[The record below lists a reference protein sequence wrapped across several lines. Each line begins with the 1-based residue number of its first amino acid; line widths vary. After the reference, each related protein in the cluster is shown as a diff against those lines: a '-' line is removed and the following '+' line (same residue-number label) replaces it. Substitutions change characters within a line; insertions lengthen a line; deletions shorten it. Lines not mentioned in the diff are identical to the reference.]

1 MKWKSS
7 TCAFLDPNGDKR
19 TLERGGKILAAM
31 RFLLMRLF
39 IMRFLFKKTF
49 EVQLHF
55 AMVFCAVL
63 ILCAMQNKAY
73 AQEVTLWNPTTVE
86 SSSQGSGEAQK
97 SIHHPADLFFPGD
110 EAYDTAVLEAIR
122 AGHVPE
128 SNVFPL
134 FGSEFDVVSAPKKAP
149 GGNSEINSSSN
160 SESSLGSTCAAP
172 VWRSGFSLSLST
184 PTLYYDS
191 PATQDDLA
199 SNLLGEPSLTVN
211 AFPEIQ
217 HFWNTLPD
225 VLALDIRL
233 YPSRSI
239 AFKIDA
245 SLFYRRDKIIDQNST
260 FQWNLDEW
268 LGNLLGVAEF
278 PRKSYVAW
286 VGKGYGVALG
296 RFPSGMGW
304 GKLSGSILNP
314 RASWY
319 DQIRFHLD
327 SGPFRFTSMIATS
340 SAQLS
345 KAEEEIQ
352 FRKKEDGSS
361 FWDSQN
367 DHDYAGHDQAI
378 KLANW
383 HQIEWKPAPW
393 LEIALAEMSIM
404 GGRLP
409 SLSFVLPSA
418 IWHNVYAAGY
428 SNVGVSLSAAAV
440 PLPGLLISGELFVD
454 DVLSY
459 DEAGTTKPQ
468 ALAWLGTARWSNAL
482 TDKLFLDSGLEYQH
496 VDQWTYTRWNPYL
509 AMYQRQALTG
519 GRRSL
524 DQSLGAPWGP
534 DYDSIGAYANLRFR
548 SGASLQLSYEFIRK
562 GPIYQ
567 GMASQV
573 NVTADFDGNGKID
586 LMPQTIWV
594 PVYYD
599 YDKYAGDGAL
609 EAILSRPD
617 EYRHLV
623 TLTGAL
629 PLGEAVDFKLS
640 ATFGFYQNFGHISG
654 ATDTAFLLYAGIVVR
669 LASR

>member
-1 MKWKSS
+1 MK
-7 TCAFLDPNGDKR
+7 
-19 TLERGGKILAAM
+19 
-31 RFLLMRLF
+31 
-39 IMRFLFKKTF
+39 FLFKKTF
-49 EVQLHF
+49 AVHLRLSK
-55 AMVFCAVL
+55 VFCAAL
-63 ILCAMQNKAY
+63 ILCAVQREAY
-73 AQEVTLWNPTTVE
+73 AQEATLWDPMIVASGSYGSVE
-86 SSSQGSGEAQK
+86 TSGS
-97 SIHHPADLFFPGD
+97 IHPADLFFPGD
-110 EAYDTAVLEAIR
+110 EAYDSAILEAIR
-122 AGHVPE
+122 AGRVPE
-128 SNVFPL
+128 SNVFPF
-134 FGSEFDVVSAPKKAP
+134 FGSELGVASAPKKAP
-149 GGNSEINSSSN
+149 RRNSESSSENN
-160 SESSLGSTCAAP
+160 SESSLESASAAP
-172 VWRSGFSLSLST
+172 AWRSGFSLSLST
-184 PTLYYDS
+184 PSLYYDS
-191 PATQDDLA
+191 PATQDDLT
-199 SNLLGEPSLTVN
+199 SNLQGEPGLTPN

-217 HFWNTLPD
+217 HFLATLPD
-225 VLALDIRL
+225 AIALNVRL

-239 AFKIDA
+239 AFKIDV
-245 SLFYRRDKIIDQNST
+245 SLFYRCDKIVGQNST
-260 FQWNLDEW
+260 FQWDLDEW

-278 PRKSYVAW
+278 PRRSYVAW

-296 RFPSGMGW
+296 RFPAGMGW
-304 GKLSGSILNP
+304 GKLSVSLLNP
-314 RASWY
+314 RANWY
-319 DQIRFHLD
+319 DQIHFHLE
-327 SGPFRFTSMIATS
+327 SGTLRFTSMIATS

-367 DHDYAGHDQAI
+367 DHDFAGHDQAI

-383 HQIEWKPAPW
+383 HQIEWKPAHW
-393 LEIALAEMSIM
+393 LEIALAEMSVM

-428 SNVGVSLSAAAV
+428 SNVGVSLSAAVV
-440 PLPGLLISGELFVD
+440 PLSGLLISGELFVD

-459 DEAGTTKPQ
+459 DETSTTKPQ
-468 ALAWLGTARWSNAL
+468 ALAWLGTARWSKAL
-482 TDKLFLDSGLEYQH
+482 TGKLLLDSGLEYQH

-573 NVTADFDGNGKID
+573 SFGSDGTTSQK
-586 LMPQTIWV
+586 IWV

>member
-1 MKWKSS
+1 MK
-7 TCAFLDPNGDKR
+7 
-19 TLERGGKILAAM
+19 
-31 RFLLMRLF
+31 
-39 IMRFLFKKTF
+39 FLFKKS
-49 EVQLHF
+49 F
-55 AMVFCAVL
+55 AVHLRLAKVFCAAL
-63 ILCAMQNKAY
+63 ILCAVQREAY
-73 AQEVTLWNPTTVE
+73 AQEATLWDPAIVA
-86 SSSQGSGEAQK
+86 SGSQGSVETSG
-97 SIHHPADLFFPGD
+97 SIHPADLFFPGD
-110 EAYDTAVLEAIR
+110 EAYDTAILEAIR
-122 AGHVPE
+122 AGRVPE

-134 FGSEFDVVSAPKKAP
+134 FGSELGAASAPKKAP
-149 GGNSEINSSSN
+149 RSNSKSSSENN
-160 SESSLGSTCAAP
+160 SESSLGSTSAAP
-172 VWRSGFSLSLST
+172 AWRSGFSLSLST
-184 PTLYYDS
+184 PSLYYDS

-199 SNLLGEPSLTVN
+199 SNLQGEPGLTPN

-217 HFWNTLPD
+217 HFLATLPD
-225 VLALDIRL
+225 AIALNVRL

-239 AFKIDA
+239 AFKIDV
-245 SLFYRRDKIIDQNST
+245 SLFYRRDKIVGQNST
-260 FQWNLDEW
+260 FQWDLDEW

-278 PRKSYVAW
+278 PRRSYVAW

-296 RFPSGMGW
+296 RFPAGMGW
-304 GKLSGSILNP
+304 GKLSGSLLNP
-314 RASWY
+314 RANWY
-319 DQIRFHLD
+319 DQIHFHLE
-327 SGPFRFTSMIATS
+327 SGTLRFTSMIATS

-428 SNVGVSLSAAAV
+428 SNVGVSLSAAVV
-440 PLPGLLISGELFVD
+440 PLSGLLISGELFVD

-459 DEAGTTKPQ
+459 DETSTTKPQ
-468 ALAWLGTARWSNAL
+468 ALAWLGTARWSKAL
-482 TDKLFLDSGLEYQH
+482 TGKLLLDSGLEYQH

-509 AMYQRQALTG
+509 AMYQRQTLTG

-534 DYDSIGAYANLRFR
+534 DYDSISVFAGLKFK
-548 SGASLQLSYEFIRK
+548 SGASMQLSYEFIRK

-567 GMASQV
+567 GMASHIK
-573 NVTADFDGNGKID
+573 VTADFDGDPNT
-586 LMPQTIWV
+586 LPTSEEIWV

-599 YDKYAGDGAL
+599 YDEYAGDGAL
-609 EAILSRPD
+609 EAILSKPD

-623 TLTGAL
+623 SLTGAL
-629 PLGEAVDFKLS
+629 PLAKAVDLRLS
-640 ATFGFYQNFGHISG
+640 ATFGFYKNFGHILG
-654 ATDTAFLLYAGIVVR
+654 ATDTAFLLYAGILLR
-669 LASR
+669 LPAD

>member
-1 MKWKSS
+1 MK
-7 TCAFLDPNGDKR
+7 
-19 TLERGGKILAAM
+19 
-31 RFLLMRLF
+31 
-39 IMRFLFKKTF
+39 FLFKKTF
-49 EVQLHF
+49 AVHLRLSK
-55 AMVFCAVL
+55 VFCAAL
-63 ILCAMQNKAY
+63 ILCAVQREAY
-73 AQEVTLWNPTTVE
+73 AQEATLWDPMIVASGSYGSVE
-86 SSSQGSGEAQK
+86 TSGS
-97 SIHHPADLFFPGD
+97 IHPADLFFPGD
-110 EAYDTAVLEAIR
+110 EAYDSAILEAIR
-122 AGHVPE
+122 AGRVPE
-128 SNVFPL
+128 SNVFPF
-134 FGSEFDVVSAPKKAP
+134 FGSELGVASAPKKAP
-149 GGNSEINSSSN
+149 RRNSESSSENN
-160 SESSLGSTCAAP
+160 SESSLESASAAP
-172 VWRSGFSLSLST
+172 ALRSGFSLSLST
-184 PTLYYDS
+184 PSLYYDS
-191 PATQDDLA
+191 PATQDDLT
-199 SNLLGEPSLTVN
+199 SNLQGEPGLTPN

-217 HFWNTLPD
+217 HFLATLPD
-225 VLALDIRL
+225 AIALNVRL

-239 AFKIDA
+239 AFKIDV
-245 SLFYRRDKIIDQNST
+245 SLFYRCDKIVGQNST
-260 FQWNLDEW
+260 FQWDLDEW

-278 PRKSYVAW
+278 PRRSY
-286 VGKGYGVALG
+286 GYGVALG
-296 RFPSGMGW
+296 RFPAGMGW
-304 GKLSGSILNP
+304 GKLSGSLLNP
-314 RASWY
+314 RANWY
-319 DQIRFHLD
+319 DQIHFHLE
-327 SGPFRFTSMIATS
+327 SGTLRFTSMIATS

-367 DHDYAGHDQAI
+367 DHDFAGHDQAI

-383 HQIEWKPAPW
+383 HQIEWKPAHW
-393 LEIALAEMSIM
+393 LEIALAEMSVM

-428 SNVGVSLSAAAV
+428 SNVGVSLSAAVV
-440 PLPGLLISGELFVD
+440 PLSGLLISGELFVD

-459 DEAGTTKPQ
+459 DETSTTKPQ
-468 ALAWLGTARWSNAL
+468 ALAWLGTARWSKAL
-482 TDKLFLDSGLEYQH
+482 TGKLLLDSGLEYQH

-573 NVTADFDGNGKID
+573 SFGSDGTTSQK
-586 LMPQTIWV
+586 IWV

-617 EYRHLV
+617 EYRHLLSIIGAMPLTKAIELQLST
-623 TLTGAL
+623 TL
-629 PLGEAVDFKLS
+629 
-640 ATFGFYQNFGHISG
+640 GFYRNFRHVEG
-654 ATDTAFLLYAGIVVR
+654 ASETALLLYAGIVVH
-669 LASR
+669 LPAK